1 MRLFGKRPSAELPR
15 EKKNQRSGRST
26 SATRPSS
33 PPAARRRNAE
43 VARPVRPAW
52 PEVTGPADAL
62 LMGTI
67 IALVAFGV
75 VMVYSS
81 SAVFAYQKYGSGQHF
96 LVRQAIFAAV
106 GLLLIVGLARYDYHR
121 LRALTYPFLAGSLML
136 VFVTATVLGKSGG
149 GATRWIALGPIN
161 VQPSEFAKLALVMWL
176 AYSLAKKSER
186 IKTFTIGFLP
196 HLLMASI
203 LMGLCLRQ
211 PDFGSAV
218 MIGVITFVLLF
229 TAGAKLG
236 YILGAGILSAP
247 VLYWLIAGSEYRM
260 RRITAFL
267 EPFEHRFD
275 IGYQVAESLISFG
288 AGGVSGVGLGDSRQK
303 LFFLPEAHTD
313 FITAIVGEE
322 LGFVGIALL
331 VAVFMLVI
339 YRGLWIAFRAA
350 DEYGSLLAVGITL
363 SIGVQALTNFGVA
376 MGLLPTKGLGLPFVS
391 YGGSALVANCVAMG
405 ILLNISR
412 PRAAAAADEPGAGVR
427 ANRGRSPA
435 RTVDAAPAG
444 GVA

>member
-1 MRLFGKRPSAELPR
+1 MKLFGRRTVGRDSQQPR
-15 EKKNQRSGRST
+15 N
-26 SATRPSS
+26 TRPGKPGPAS
-33 PPAARRRNAE
+33 PASARPAAAVERNRAD
-43 VARPVRPAW
+43 AGRKAAPAW

-62 LMGTI
+62 LMGTV

-81 SAVFAYQKYGSGQHF
+81 SAVFAFQKYGSGQHF
-96 LVRQAIFAAV
+96 LIRQAIFAAA
-106 GLLLIVGLARYDYHR
+106 GLPLIVALARIDYHR
-121 LRALTYPFLAGSLML
+121 LRVLTYPFLLGSLLL

-149 GATRWIALGPIN
+149 GATRWIALGPVNI
-161 VQPSEFAKLALVMWL
+161 QPSEFAKLALVMWL

-196 HLLMASI
+196 HLLMASL
-203 LMGLCLRQ
+203 LMLLCLRQ

-236 YILGAGILSAP
+236 YILGASMLAAP
-247 VLYWLIAGSEYRM
+247 VVFWLIAGSEYRM

-275 IGYQVAESLISFG
+275 VGYQVAESLISFG

-322 LGFVGIALL
+322 LGFIGIAILL
-331 VAVFMLVI
+331 AVFMLI
-339 YRGLWIAFRAA
+339 IFRGLWIAFRAA
-350 DEYGSLLAVGITL
+350 DDYGALLAVGITL
-363 SIGVQALTNFGVA
+363 TIGVQALTNLGVA
-376 MGLLPTKGLGLPFVS
+376 LGLLPTKGLGLPFVS
-391 YGGSALVANCVAMG
+391 YGGSALIANCVAMG

-412 PRAAAAADEPGAGVR
+412 PRVPVSTGDGATANLKRADSAAR
-427 ANRGRSPA
+427 AL
-435 RTVDAAPAG
+435 AG
-444 GVA
+444 GGA